1 MISQGVLTPSHLLEY
16 LYCPRFIYF
25 EYVLGIPER
34 QEKRFKVK
42 KGREIDEHRKK
53 VNPKYLR
60 KKLGVIRREIDV
72 ELNCPELNVR
82 GKADE
87 ILWLQDGTM
96 APFDYKYAEYKDRL
110 WRTHKIQAA
119 LYAMMIRHI
128 YKADVRK
135 GLFCFIRSK
144 HRIVEMEMTEKLFAD
159 ARSSVESCLEVIQ
172 AGTYPKATSYRERC
186 SDCTYNNIC
195 AR

>member
-1 MISQGVLTPSHLLEY
+1 MSSQVVLTPSHLLEY
-16 LYCPRFIYF
+16 LYCPRFIYY
-25 EYVLGIPER
+25 EYVLDIPER
-34 QEKRFKVK
+34 QGKRFKVQ

-60 KKLGVIRREIDV
+60 KKLGVVRKVIDV
-72 ELNCPELNVR
+72 ELNCPELSIR

-87 ILWLQDGTM
+87 ILWLDDGSM
-96 APFDYKYAEYKDRL
+96 APFDYKYAEYKNRL

-119 LYAMMIRHI
+119 LYALMIRQI
-128 YKADVRK
+128 YHRNVRK
-135 GLFCFIRSK
+135 GFLCFTRSK
-144 HRIVEMEMTEKLFAD
+144 HKIVEIEMTGKLLDD
-159 ARSSVESCLEVIQ
+159 AQSSVTLCLEIIQ
-172 AGTYPKATSYRERC
+172 KGAFPKATSYRERC